1 MGSQRVR
8 HDLVTEQLLQSG
20 TSNVSWLWRLVWD
33 CIGDNSRLFQSFAG
47 KIRMPML
54 SFLLTLLTHFSLDQ
68 LCVTPETAAHQAP
81 PSHRQRSLVGYSP
94 WGCKEYDMTEQLKQH
109 SIHMNELQMAY
120 SFRMH
125 FLCKRTFSY
134 ITHLGFL
141 VLQNLM

>member
-1 MGSQRVR
+1 MPFIVFLFARAILFMSFPGGSVVKNPPAMQETRFNPWV
-8 HDLVTEQLLQSG
+8 
-20 TSNVSWLWRLVWD
+20 
-33 CIGDNSRLFQSFAG
+33 G
-47 KIRMPML
+47 KILGGRKWQPSPVFL
-54 SFLLTLLTHFSLDQ
+54 SGK
-68 LCVTPETAAHQAP
+68 
-81 PSHRQRSLVGYSP
+81 SHRQRSLVGYSP

-109 SIHMNELQMAY
+109 SIHMSELQMAY

>member
-1 MGSQRVR
+1 MPFIVFLFARAILFMSFPGGSVVKNPPAMQETRFNPWV
-8 HDLVTEQLLQSG
+8 
-20 TSNVSWLWRLVWD
+20 
-33 CIGDNSRLFQSFAG
+33 G
-47 KIRMPML
+47 KILGGRKWQP
-54 SFLLTLLTHFSLDQ
+54 SPVFL
-68 LCVTPETAAHQAP
+68 PGK
-81 PSHRQRSLVGYSP
+81 SHRQRSLVGYSP